1 MYRILIKNREQNQTK
16 NFKYSFYSKDDVT
29 FQSND
34 LNIATKTFRE
44 LMETYLLPDLTI
56 VDLVETNVSIDSP
69 DLKSVTMLSDYIT
82 LINNGTEFSILFNL
96 NNKKD
101 EEGDINSGCTC
112 NTTTV
117 KLKTNIPKMLGRS
130 YCSCTNCG
138 LVSTT
143 WSSNSSTNSLND
155 NGDFTAI
162 DTNPNIVMKIK
173 EYLEGLGLTN
183 VQIHPTIGIVADNPT
198 GEPVEG
204 TLEVEKGL
212 FQYYSR
218 KTHTSDYVSSAFS
231 VVLKSTK
238 ENDEIYI
245 DVKIVDQDG
254 EPLEVEDIAMFNR
267 YGITDHHDS
276 NVSEIHIQSLSGVYT
291 IFVRKQDYVFE
302 ERYDYEFTGYEA
314 DSDVLTIVGVKIS
327 DYDMSG
333 VTFEDKTFVYD
344 GEIHMIEITGELPE
358 GVTVEYENNVGIE
371 SGVYEAIAH
380 FTGDKYHTKIEDM
393 KATLTIVDSLKEADA
408 SQVEYNNVFS
418 VPSGNTTNYS
428 ITVKGE
434 LPEGIESVEFG
445 DNNFRSSHG
454 TTLVNVTFKVKAGY
468 RLVNAPETVELIVIE
483 QTKPSGPSGGDI
495 ETPSIPGD
503 GEEVGG

>member
-16 NFKYSFYSKDDVT
+16 NFKYSFYSKDDIV

-34 LNIATKTFRE
+34 LNIATKTFRD

-82 LINNGTEFSILFNL
+82 LINNGTEFAILFNL
-96 NNKKD
+96 NNVKD
-101 EEGDINSGCTC
+101 ESDTNNNC
-112 NTTTV
+112 NCNTTV

-130 YCSCTNCG
+130 YCSCTSCG

-143 WSSNSSTNSLND
+143 WSSSSNSINTSSKD
-155 NGDFTAI
+155 NGEFTAI
-162 DTNPNIVMKIK
+162 DTNPEVVMKVK
-173 EYLEGLGLTN
+173 KYLESLGLVN
-183 VQIHPTIGIVADNPT
+183 VQVHPTVGITADNPT

-231 VVLKSTK
+231 VVLVSTK
-238 ENDEIYI
+238 ENDSLYI

-267 YGITDHHDS
+267 YGTTDHHDS
-276 NVSEIHIQSLSGVYT
+276 NVSEIHIQSLSGIYT
-291 IFVRKQDYVFE
+291 IFVRKEGYVFE
-302 ERYDYEFTGYEA
+302 ERYNYEFMGYEA
-314 DSDVLTIVGVKIS
+314 DTDVLTIVGVKIT
-327 DYDMSG
+327 DYDMSE
-333 VTFEDKTFVYD
+333 VSFEDKTFVYD
-344 GEIHMIEITGELPE
+344 GEIHMIEISGELPE

-380 FTGDKYHTKIEDM
+380 FTGDKYHTEIEDM
-393 KATLTIVDSLKEADA
+393 KATLTIIDNLKEVDA
-408 SQVEYNNVFS
+408 NDIEYNNVFS
-418 VPSGNTTNYS
+418 VPSGNTTPYS
-428 ITVKGE
+428 ISVKGE

-454 TTLVNVTFKVKAGY
+454 TTFVKVTFKVKEGY
-468 RLVNAPETVELIVIE
+468 KLINAPETIELIVIE
-483 QTKPSGPSGGDI
+483 QASPKPGLGEGS
-495 ETPSIPGD
+495 ETPTGG
-503 GEEVGG
+503 GESN